1 MGIAAY
7 VKTVWVSGAVPA
19 IDKATLD
26 NIEDQVFD
34 LTEDHNLLDTAVDAL
49 EFESWFSFP
58 TGDVVAEVG
67 THPLYAEEDR
77 TIVKIQCFVTTAPT
91 GAALVADVNK
101 DDVTLFTNQ
110 AAPDDRPTIAISAKT
125 STTTIPSITA
135 WGAGTFLTVD
145 IDIIG
150 STIAGA
156 GFTLKVIWTKD

>member
-1 MGIAAY
+1 MTSFTPTTWVEGTAPGI
-7 VKTVWVSGAVPA
+7 S
-19 IDKATLD
+19 ATQL
-26 NIEDQVFD
+26 NRIETGINDVV
-34 LTEDHNLLDTAVDAL
+34 TDHNALQAQVDGL
-49 EFESWFSFP
+49 EYETWFSFP
-58 TGDVVAEVG
+58 TGDVEVEVG
-67 THPLYAEEDR
+67 THPVYAEENR

-110 AAPDDRPTIAISAKT
+110 AAPDDRPTIAISGKT

-135 WGAGTFLTVD
+135 WGVGTALTVD